1 MPQDKIPGHD
11 LWMHCLTALDAAA
24 TIDPGNERL
33 RLAAL
38 LHDIGKPTTFADG
51 HFVGHDTEGA
61 KMAEALLVRLAFPR
75 REIEPMADADPRAHV
90 QLRDALERRGDSTLH
105 PPRRP

>member
-1 MPQDKIPGHD
+1 MVAGDQASTAFVILAQTGVLEHALPELDAQRGIAQDKIPGHD

-24 TIDPGNERL
+24 TIDPGNQRL

-38 LHDIGKPTTFADG
+38 LHDIGKPTTYSAG

-61 KMAEALLVRLAFPR
+61 KLAEALLTRLAFPR
-75 REIEPMADADPRAHV
+75 REI
-90 QLRDALERRGDSTLH
+90 
-105 PPRRP
+105 